1 MFLLAYLLIPLPGL
15 KSVSQSKCFTSFSS
29 TNLLSYSSSSC
40 KGVRQ
45 VALRWNPVPFCTPSN
60 SRFLPRSIPFS
71 QVLESR
77 LPGRLVSVTC
87 AAGLVGNESAQALP
101 ALCRLVPGVLGSC
114 TGRTVCFLAASY
126 FTRSRNLDTPVSFG
140 Q

>member
-1 MFLLAYLLIPLPGL
+1 MEPCAILYT
-15 KSVSQSKCFTSFSS
+15 Q
-29 TNLLSYSSSSC
+29 
-40 KGVRQ
+40 Q
-45 VALRWNPVPFCTPSN
+45 
-60 SRFLPRSIPFS
+60 LPRSIPFS